1 MIRIRSLI
9 PAGVA
14 LAIAPFASLSTQAQ
28 SVPSPRDVVSATA
41 YPSYDPV
48 ARGHEMQLA
57 VVVKIKEGFHMN
69 SRKPTL
75 DYLIPTDLKI
85 EAPTGFQPGEVS
97 YPEGQ
102 NRTFSFS
109 KNQPLNVYEGTITL
123 RLPLKVAA
131 SAPTGKQEI
140 PLKLHYQACNQEVC
154 LPPVTIKL
162 SADVNV
168 VNLPSAAKPAHAD
181 LFPKHS

>member
-1 MIRIRSLI
+1 MILLRTLLPAAIVLALATSASI
-9 PAGVA
+9 PA
-14 LAIAPFASLSTQAQ
+14 QAQ
-28 SVPSPRDVVSATA
+28 SVVAARDVVSATA
-41 YPSYDPV
+41 YPSFDPV

-57 VVVKIKEGFHMN
+57 VVLKIRDGYHMN

-75 DYLIPTDLKI
+75 DYLIPTDLKV

-109 KNQPLNVYEGTITL
+109 KNQPLNVYEGTVTL
-123 RLPLKVAA
+123 HLPLKVAA
-131 SAPTGKQEI
+131 NAPTGKQGI

-168 VNLPSAAKPAHAD
+168 VNLPSAAKAAHAD
-181 LFPKHS
+181 LFPKRP